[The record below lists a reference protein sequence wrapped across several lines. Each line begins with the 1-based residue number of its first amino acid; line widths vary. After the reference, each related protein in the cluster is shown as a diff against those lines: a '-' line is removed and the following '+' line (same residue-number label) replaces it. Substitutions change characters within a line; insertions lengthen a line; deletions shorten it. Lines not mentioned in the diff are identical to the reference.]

1 MADCGPERRAERNA
15 LAATV
20 KTAFEEKTLRKLSV
34 LLLPVLVA
42 CTTTTGVVPIGQDT
56 YMVGGSGKSPG
67 GYSGAEVKAAAFRE
81 ATQFCAGQG
90 KKMQVVNT
98 NERDMSFGVNATA
111 EVQFMCLADGDQEL
125 GRPKLQRTADQV
137 IQVVPSAQP
146 PQAVRDQAKDTY
158 AELLKLEDLRK
169 RGILNDA
176 EFDAQKK
183 KLLSAK

>member
-1 MADCGPERRAERNA
+1 M
-15 LAATV
+15 
-20 KTAFEEKTLRKLSV
+20 RKFSV

-67 GYSGAEVKAAAFRE
+67 GFSGAEVKAAAFRE
-81 ATQFCAGQG
+81 ATQFCASQG

-111 EVQFMCLADGDQEL
+111 EVQFMCLFDGDHEL

-146 PQAVRDQAKDTY
+146 SQPVQGQSKDTY
-158 AELLKLEDLRK
+158 AELIKLEDLRK

-176 EFDAQKK
+176 EFEAQKK
-183 KLLSAK
+183 KLLSAH